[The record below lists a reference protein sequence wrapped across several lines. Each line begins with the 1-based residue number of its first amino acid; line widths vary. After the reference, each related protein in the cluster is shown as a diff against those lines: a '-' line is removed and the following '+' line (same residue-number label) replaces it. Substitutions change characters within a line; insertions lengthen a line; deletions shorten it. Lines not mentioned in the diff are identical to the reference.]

1 MENKILDFSNLQLIY
16 ESDKTI
22 VYRAIKE
29 SSNQPVILK
38 LPRSHLPTSSEIVK
52 LVHSFEITK
61 NIDIPGIIKT
71 YALEKVDNKII
82 LVLEDIGGI
91 SLREYLKDNTLDLI
105 SFLKVAI
112 SLADTLGNI
121 HLHKIIQKDIK
132 PENIIINAEKNDVRI
147 SDFGISTRL
156 SHENPKVINRNILE
170 GTLNYISPEQT
181 GRMNRGIDYR
191 TDIYSLGVTFYEMT
205 TGQLPFKSQ
214 DSLELI
220 HLHIAKTPIS
230 PHELKPS
237 IPKVI
242 SDIIMKCLA
251 KMPEDR
257 YHSAYGLKND
267 LEECLRQVLKNNT
280 IEAFSPGKFDIYDVF
295 RIPQVLYGR
304 QREIE
309 ALLESFDHVCNGAT
323 ECIMISGYAGIGK
336 TSLVNEVQKPIVKQR
351 GYFVS
356 GKFDQLK
363 KDVPYSGLILALTD
377 LIHQALTE
385 SETDLTIL
393 KHKLLGTLH
402 NNGQILID
410 LIPEL
415 ELIIGKQPLAPSLG
429 ARENQ
434 NRLKMLFK
442 SFIHVF
448 SKKEHP
454 LVIFLDDL
462 QWAGHS
468 TLVLVKELIT
478 DPTIQHLLLIGS
490 YREQEVSHCDPLIL
504 TLEEIKKE
512 KGDIHELTLT
522 PLTPEDIKQFT
533 VDTLHC
539 SYERGA
545 PLAQILHQK
554 SGGNPFYLIQFLKKL
569 HQENFINFNSR
580 SKEWDWDLARIQ
592 ELEVAENVID
602 LITKKIQQL
611 PQQTQSI
618 LSVAAAIGLSFDLRI
633 LALES
638 NLSLSTALRILW
650 NAITEEIIQPIG
662 ENYHLIESKELETV
676 NADKIASTEINFE
689 FIHDRVQQV
698 SYGMMSEEKKVQ
710 VHYKLGKI
718 LQQRPFSDQLE
729 ENIYEITSHL
739 NLGSSLITN
748 ETERLDLAKMNLKVS
763 RRAKNAAAYTTAFDC
778 IKVAQSLLPE
788 DAWKSHY
795 ELTYQTYLEMT
806 ECSYLTQ
813 HFENIDNLSSII
825 LKNAKTNLEKGNLYI
840 IKIIFYTNIGQTQT
854 AIDQGLECLNLFGIK
869 YTTNPNPLSILFEL
883 FRIKWRLWKTPIA
896 SLEHLPE
903 IKDPELLFIMKVLV
917 NLCAPAFIADK
928 KLLGLIALKMM
939 AIMLDHGSCDQS
951 FFVYLSYATLLEL
964 VFRDYEKAYE
974 LGELSLKVAERTN
987 NNTFKCRANFVM
999 ASIINHWKNPLHTSE
1014 KYMHACYSTGME
1026 SGEVMYVSFVSVFWG
1041 FLEGSYFSNLTQAL
1055 RNLRRYKNTIFSIK
1069 SRQPMHSF
1077 YTKEG
1082 LLLAFKDPEFRGDTI
1097 KYENFDEIV
1106 YHEIL
1111 RGDLDLQVAYQAYVA
1126 YRMVLYHIFGKNIEG
1141 LKLFDVSE
1149 STRKCINALSQEREL
1164 NLYHSLILAALYPK
1178 ATFWEKIKYKYHIK
1192 KNQRLL
1198 KRWADFC
1205 PANSAHRYTLVQAE
1219 LAKINGNFTE
1229 ALQLYD
1235 KSGELAKAN
1244 QYYIEEAIATE
1255 KAGLLCL
1262 ELDKKFIAKAYLE
1275 HAYDA
1280 WNRADA
1286 LSKVHQL
1293 EEDYPDILL
1302 HKQQKRL
1309 HSAKGEKS
1317 KVEKALI
1324 IEGIHSSTS
1333 EGTFIDLASVIH
1345 ATSLITG
1352 QIHLE
1357 TLLKQLMKIVVENAG
1372 ADRAFLFRE
1381 VNGRWLIQAEKDLIN
1396 GTSSVLQSLPFE
1408 KEADLFSIII
1418 IQYVIRTKQTVVLN
1432 DAIHMGMF
1440 TEDPYIN
1447 SKKPKS
1453 VLCFPLSHQGKLSS
1467 ILYFENNST
1476 TDAFTPDRLDIL
1488 QLLSGQIATSIENA
1502 SLYSNL
1508 ETATENLKAFNAQ
1521 LEDYNRNLETKVD
1534 ERTKELQYK
1543 NEQLRDTLNTLKEM
1557 QKQVLQQ
1564 EKLAALGS
1572 LTQGIAHEIKNPLNF
1587 INNFSSLSVE
1597 LLEDLYKQISEA
1609 SAADSPEEVQN
1620 LINHL
1625 KVNLQ
1630 KIHDHSLRVDGIVV
1644 SMLKHSKETK
1654 GQKDAINLNQLLKEY
1669 LALSTKTYAEKHP
1682 NIKIDL
1688 ETNFDPNLRLTN
1700 IVSQDIGRGILNI
1713 LDNAYYAV
1721 AEKREIQGDAF
1732 TPKVSIT
1739 SKQLE
1744 DSVEILI
1751 RDNGLGIPKENREK
1765 LFHPFFTT
1773 KPTGTGTGLGLSIAY
1788 DIVVQEHAGEIKVNT
1803 EEGAFTEFIIH
1814 IPNKGSIDSDT
1825 KLIQNQPPS

>member
-1 MENKILDFSNLQLIY
+1 MEQKILDYNDLQLIY

-22 VYRAIKE
+22 VYRAKKT

-38 LPRSHLPTSSEIVK
+38 LPRSNHPSSSEIVK
-52 LVHSFEITK
+52 LVHAFEITK
-61 NIDIPGIIKT
+61 NLDVPGIIKA
-71 YALEKVDNKII
+71 YSIEKVDNKLV
-82 LVLEDIGGI
+82 LVLEDIGGL
-91 SLREYLKDNTLDLI
+91 SLRDFLKDNTLDLI
-105 SFLKVAI
+105 TFLNIAM
-112 SLADTLGNI
+112 SLANI
-121 HLHKIIQKDIK
+121 IGDIHHHKIIQKDIK
-132 PENIIINAEKNDVRI
+132 PENIIINPDTYEVRI
-147 SDFGISTRL
+147 NDFGISTRL
-156 SHENPKVINRNILE
+156 SQENPKLINRNILE

-205 TGQLPFKSQ
+205 TGQLPFSSH

-230 PHELKPS
+230 PHQLKPS
-237 IPKVI
+237 IPRAI

-267 LEECLRQVLKNNT
+267 LEECLRQLQAKNS
-280 IEAFSPGKFDIYDVF
+280 IEDFTPGKFDIYDVF
-295 RIPQVLYGR
+295 KIPQTLYGR

-309 ALLESFDHVCNGAT
+309 TLLEAFDRICVGKA
-323 ECIMISGYAGIGK
+323 ECIIISGYAGIGK

-351 GYFVS
+351 GYFIS

-363 KDVPYSGLILALTD
+363 RDVPYSGLIQALTD

-393 KHKLLGTLH
+393 KHKLLGALH

-415 ELIIGKQPLAPSLG
+415 ELIIGKQPPVASLG

-434 NRLKMLFK
+434 NRLKLLFK
-442 SFIHVF
+442 NFIHVF

-468 TLVLVKELIT
+468 TLILVKELIT
-478 DPTIQHLLLIGS
+478 DTTINHLLLIGS
-490 YREQEVSHCDPLIL
+490 YRAQEVALCDPLML

-512 KGDIHELTLT
+512 KGSLHELTLA
-522 PLTPEDIKQFT
+522 PLTAEDVKHFT

-539 SYERGA
+539 SFERGT
-545 PLAQILHQK
+545 PLANILHQK

-569 HQENFINFNSR
+569 HQENYIHFNATT
-580 SKEWDWDLARIQ
+580 KEWDWDLAKIQ
-592 ELEVAENVID
+592 DMEVAENVIE
-602 LITKKIQQL
+602 LINKKIQQL

-618 LSVAAAIGLSFDLRI
+618 VSVAAAIGLCFDLRI
-633 LALES
+633 LALEA
-638 NLSLSTALRILW
+638 NLSLSTTLRILW

-662 ENYHLIESKELETV
+662 ENYHLVESKDLETV
-676 NADKIASTEINFE
+676 NADKLASTEIFFE

-698 SYGMMSEEKKVQ
+698 AYGLMSDEQKVH

-718 LQQRPFSDQLE
+718 LQQPPFSDQLE
-729 ENIYEITSHL
+729 DNIYEVASHL
-739 NLGSSLITN
+739 NLGSPLITN
-748 ETERLDLAKMNLKVS
+748 QTERLSLAKMNLRAS
-763 RRAKNAAAYTTAFDC
+763 RRAKNAAAYSTAYDC
-778 IKVAQSLLPE
+778 IRVAQTLLPE
-788 DAWKSHY
+788 DSWTTHY
-795 ELTYQTYLEMT
+795 ELTYQVYLELT

-813 HFENIDNLSSII
+813 HFENIDDLSQVI

-840 IKIIFYTNIGQTQT
+840 IKIIFHTNIGQTLT
-854 AIDQGLECLNLFGIK
+854 AVEEGLECLELFGIK
-869 YTTNPNPLSILFEL
+869 FKKNPSPLKVLFEL
-883 FRIKWRLWKTPIA
+883 LRIRWRLWQTPIA
-896 SLEHLPE
+896 SLEHLQE
-903 IKDPELLFIMKVLV
+903 IKDPELLFLMKVLV
-917 NLCAPAFIADK
+917 TLSAPAFIADK

-939 AIMLDHGSCDQS
+939 SIILDHGVCDQS
-951 FFVYLSYATLLEL
+951 FFVYISYATLLEL
-964 VFRDYEKAYE
+964 IFRDYKKAFE
-974 LGELSLKVAERTN
+974 LAELSLKVAEGTN
-987 NNTFKCRANFVM
+987 NNTYKCRANFVM
-999 ASIINHWKNPLHTSE
+999 ASVINHWRNPLPTSE
-1014 KYMHACYSTGME
+1014 KYMNACYSTGME
-1026 SGEVMYVSFVSVFWG
+1026 AGEVMYVSFISVFWG
-1041 FLEGSYFSNLTQAL
+1041 FLEGSFFSNLTQAL
-1055 RNLRRYKNTIFSIK
+1055 RNLRRYKSTIFSIK
-1069 SRQPMHSF
+1069 SRQPMNSF

-1082 LLLAFKDPEFRGDTI
+1082 LILALKDPEFRGNTI
-1097 KYENFDEIV
+1097 KYEDFDEV
-1106 YHEIL
+1106 VFYDIL
-1111 RGDLDLQVAYQAYVA
+1111 RSDPDLQVAYQAYVA
-1126 YRMVLYHIFGKNIEG
+1126 YRMVLYHLFGKNEEG
-1141 LKLFDVSE
+1141 QQIYLASE
-1149 STRKCINALSQEREL
+1149 STRKSVYTLTQEREL
-1164 NLYHSLILAALYPK
+1164 NVYYSLILCALYPK
-1178 ATFWEKIKYKYHIK
+1178 ASFWTKIKYKRQIR
-1192 KNQRLL
+1192 KNQKLL
-1198 KRWADFC
+1198 KKWTGVC
-1205 PANSAHRYTLVQAE
+1205 PENNAHRYTLIQGE
-1219 LAKINGNFTE
+1219 LCKISGNVTE

-1235 KSGELAKAN
+1235 KSAELANAN
-1244 QYYIEEAIATE
+1244 QYYLEEALACE
-1255 KAGLLCL
+1255 KAAFLCL
-1262 ELDKKFIAKAYLE
+1262 EQNKKFIAKAYLE

-1280 WNRADA
+1280 YTRADA
-1286 LSKVHQL
+1286 LSKIHQL
-1293 EEDYPDILL
+1293 ENDYPDILQQ
-1302 HKQQKRL
+1302 KQQKRL
-1309 HSAKGEKS
+1309 HVSKADKS

-1324 IEGIHSSTS
+1324 AEGIHSSTS
-1333 EGTFIDLASVIH
+1333 EGTVLDLASVIH

-1357 TLLKQLMKIVVENAG
+1357 TLLNQLMKIVIENAG

-1381 VNGRWLIQAEKDLIN
+1381 VNGRWLIQAEKDLIS
-1396 GTSSVLQSLPFE
+1396 GSSGVLQSIPFE
-1408 KEADLFSIII
+1408 KEAELFSIII

-1432 DAIHMGMF
+1432 DAVHTGMF
-1440 TEDPYIN
+1440 TEDPYII

-1521 LEDYNRNLETKVD
+1521 LEDYNRNLESKVT
-1534 ERTKELQYK
+1534 ERTKELQLK

-1597 LLEDLYKQISEA
+1597 LLDDISKQMPTSKET
-1609 SAADSPEEVQN
+1609 EKMQEVQN
-1620 LINHL
+1620 LLNHL
-1625 KVNLQ
+1625 KINLQ
-1630 KIHDHSLRVDGIVV
+1630 KIHSHSLRVDGIVV

-1654 GQKDAINLNQLLKEY
+1654 GQKEPANLNQLLKEY
-1669 LALSTKTYAEKHP
+1669 LTLSRKTYEEKHP
-1682 NIKIDL
+1682 DINVEV
-1688 ETNFDPNLRLTN
+1688 ETRLDPNLRLTS
-1700 IVSQDIGRGILNI
+1700 IVSQDIGRGLMNI
-1713 LDNAYYAV
+1713 LDNAYYAIL
-1721 AEKREIQGDAF
+1721 EKHEQAGSAYK
-1732 TPKVSIT
+1732 PKVSIT

-1744 DSVEILI
+1744 DCVEILI
-1751 RDNGLGIPKENREK
+1751 RDNGIGIPKENREK

-1788 DIVVQEHAGEIKVNT
+1788 DIIVQEHSGEIKVNT
-1803 EEGAFTEFIIH
+1803 EEGQFTEFVIRL
-1814 IPNKGSIDSDT
+1814 PNKDT
-1825 KLIQNQPPS
+1825 PPLIAQ